1 MATATDR
8 QKTAK
13 ENFSVPDS
21 GERKVSLLVVEDDEN
36 ISTAISEYFSRAG
49 YNVKTVEDGLNGVKA
64 ALDDPPDAVVLDLM
78 LPKMDG
84 LAVCKELREKV
95 GYLPILM
102 LTAKDDVVDK
112 VLGLEMGADDY
123 ITKPFSLRE
132 LEARIKSVLRRT
144 RNGPTTDGMRD
155 EAPIVRGRL
164 RIDSAKREVTIGDR
178 QVELTPKE
186 FDLLRLFASNPGR
199 VFPRKYLLEK
209 IWDYSYEGYDRT
221 IWIDADILVFD
232 EPAFRIEVASDFA
245 FCYEVW
251 LWKEQG
257 ATARQAGVNN
267 SVSVFVR
274 GNAFLDFC
282 IWAHEDLVR
291 RGKQVLTHGTST
303 RLLSALYRAVPF
315 TLLTNVGM
323 LSPVVAQDIRDG
335 TNRIAR
341 EYAGLHGRPLRAINL
356 CGSMCGKMA
365 EGRVLDDG
373 DYGAIVDTMLRTR
386 GAMLDR
392 DLLA

>member
-8 QKTAK
+8 QKIAK
-13 ENFSVPDS
+13 ENFTVPEA

-132 LEARIKSVLRRT
+132 LEARIKSVLRRS
-144 RNGPTTDGMRD
+144 RAGAANDGQD
-155 EAPIVRGRL
+155 EAPIQRGNL
-164 RIDSAKREVTIGDR
+164 RIDPIRREVTIGEK

-221 IWIDADILVFD
+221 IDSHINRLRAKIELNPDNPQLVLTVWGIGYKFTDAD
-232 EPAFRIEVASDFA
+232 
-245 FCYEVW
+245 
-251 LWKEQG
+251 
-257 ATARQAGVNN
+257 
-267 SVSVFVR
+267 
-274 GNAFLDFC
+274 
-282 IWAHEDLVR
+282 
-291 RGKQVLTHGTST
+291 
-303 RLLSALYRAVPF
+303 
-315 TLLTNVGM
+315 
-323 LSPVVAQDIRDG
+323 
-335 TNRIAR
+335 
-341 EYAGLHGRPLRAINL
+341 
-356 CGSMCGKMA
+356 
-365 EGRVLDDG
+365 
-373 DYGAIVDTMLRTR
+373 
-386 GAMLDR
+386 
-392 DLLA
+392 